1 MFTIPYSLVKKFR
14 YNNAHKRWGEA
25 FCNFIKFDLSNP
37 EMKAFHAELF
47 EEPDDIRAKAMVVS
61 KIDYNK

>member
-1 MFTIPYSLVKKFR
+1 MFTIPYTLVKKFR

-25 FCNFIKFDLSNP
+25 FCDFAKFDTSST
-37 EMKAFHAELF
+37 EAEEFHKELYH
-47 EEPDDIRAKAMVVS
+47 EPDDTRAKALVVS